1 MASRCR
7 SRPGSPALTNSHSP
21 VASSLPSL
29 SPVPLAFPTP
39 CAHPPHTRRAVSSL
53 HSLSLF
59 LGPPRFPGAGLRAGR
74 SCLPESPVGPLVPG
88 SIYIPV
94 LLCAG
99 FDTALWAFPC
109 ASQAQPSQR
118 RVSPEKP
125 QRSLA
130 CGGLSLAPESRLS
143 SLPALPRPPPPCPH
157 CLPPSE

>member
-1 MASRCR
+1 MASRCW
-7 SRPGSPALTNSHSP
+7 SRHGCPALTDSHSP
-21 VASSLPSL
+21 VVSPLLPLSPTPLLSPLPSQ
-29 SPVPLAFPTP
+29 
-39 CAHPPHTRRAVSSL
+39 TRRAVSNL
-53 HSLSLF
+53 HSLNLF
-59 LGPPRFPGAGLRAGR
+59 LGPPPFPGAGLRAGR
-74 SCLPESPVGPLVPG
+74 SCPPESPVAPLVPG

-99 FDTALWAFPC
+99 FDTALWAFPS

-130 CGGLSLAPESRLS
+130 CGTDSVWPLNQGSLLSLLS
-143 SLPALPRPPPPCPH
+143 PVPPPPCPH